1 MNRQVS
7 APRRGP
13 QSWKDAATLLWPG
26 PEDQLTIRRMP
37 AARAKTGTT
46 SWWMLPSAGHPRFF
60 VPVDSP
66 GGWRVVARSG
76 AGGRA
81 DQVQALAS
89 RLLRVGVG
97 KVLPIDRLEAEDRG
111 IEQHLEDVLGQ
122 PVRVGVRLGRVRA
135 DRVLVLQVLA
145 ADGAT
150 LAFAKL
156 GSTDISDAR
165 LAVEADHL
173 RRLVE
178 LAPDGVSAPSLL
190 HEGNWAG
197 RHLLLMS
204 AVAGQPMSATDEL
217 PVTAMR
223 RLAEAAG
230 TAESTLGDSDFLARL
245 RADVEQVREKAVRD
259 TLAGHLDAIVSR
271 YGDQTLRFG
280 AWHGDWVPWN
290 MARHGDE
297 VLLWDWEHYEEGVP
311 VGFDALHFRGQQL
324 RNADR
329 KHLDRGEETWW
340 AERRSVLARLDVP
353 DEAAD
358 LTAVLYLLRVNV
370 RFVIEGQSDQD
381 VSPRRVGWALP
392 LLATTVD
399 NLVSTAGGADV

>member
-1 MNRQVS
+1 MR
-7 APRRGP
+7 
-13 QSWKDAATLLWPG
+13 DWPSR
-26 PEDQLTIRRMP
+26 P
-37 AARAKTGTT
+37 TT
-46 SWWMLPSAGHPRFF
+46 C
-60 VPVDSP
+60 
-66 GGWRVVARSG
+66 
-76 AGGRA
+76 A
-81 DQVQALAS
+81 DV
-89 RLLRVGVG
+89 
-97 KVLPIDRLEAEDRG
+97 
-111 IEQHLEDVLGQ
+111 
-122 PVRVGVRLGRVRA
+122 
-135 DRVLVLQVLA
+135 
-145 ADGAT
+145 
-150 LAFAKL
+150 
-156 GSTDISDAR
+156 
-165 LAVEADHL
+165 
-173 RRLVE
+173 VE

-197 RHLLLMS
+197 RHLLVMS
-204 AVAGQPMSATDEL
+204 AVDGQPMPATDEL
-217 PVTAMR
+217 PVAPMR

-230 TAESTLGDSDFLARL
+230 TVESTLGESDFLARL

-259 TLAGHLDAIVSR
+259 ALADHLDVIAAR
-271 YGDQTLRFG
+271 FGDQTLRFG

-340 AERRSVLARLDVP
+340 AERRSLLARLDVP
-353 DEAAD
+353 AEAAD

-392 LLATTVD
+392 LLATHGRQPGLDRRRSGCLSSRCCTSARCTGAAWSRCSASSRPSRPDVAWT
-399 NLVSTAGGADV
+399 STSWPRTSGRWLTG

>member
-1 MNRQVS
+1 
-7 APRRGP
+7 
-13 QSWKDAATLLWPG
+13 
-26 PEDQLTIRRMP
+26 
-37 AARAKTGTT
+37 
-46 SWWMLPSAGHPRFF
+46 MLPSAGHPRFF

-89 RLLRVGVG
+89 RLLRAGVG
-97 KVLPIDRLEAEDRG
+97 KVLPIDRLEAKDRG
-111 IEQHLEDVLGQ
+111 IEQHLEEVLGQ

-156 GSTDISDAR
+156 GSTDISDAG
-165 LAVEADHL
+165 LAVEAGPPAPT
-173 RRLVE
+173 RRSCSRW
-178 LAPDGVSAPSLL
+178 GVSSVASPRGQLGRTAP
-190 HEGNWAG
+190 AG
-197 RHLLLMS
+197 DVRRR
-204 AVAGQPMSATDEL
+204 GQPMPATDEL
-217 PVTAMR
+217 PAASMR

-259 TLAGHLDAIVSR
+259 TLADHLDAITSR
-271 YGDQTLRFG
+271 YGDETLRFG

-340 AERRSVLARLDVP
+340 AERRSLLARLDVP
-353 DEAAD
+353 AEAAD

-392 LLATTVD
+392 LLARTVD
-399 NLVSTAGGADV
+399 HLVSTAGRADV